1 MYFNWHDYIVDASAF
16 VESNYIVIDETL
28 SLNKGYSFIHSFIHS
43 LSVSV
48 FVSLPVCLS
57 VCPSVCLSVWLS
69 IVCLFVCVD
78 LHLYKTH
85 KMLNNVVVF
94 INRSGV

>member
-1 MYFNWHDYIVDASAF
+1 MYFNWHDYFVDASAF
-16 VESNYIVIDETL
+16 VESNYIVIDETP
-28 SLNKGYSFIHSFIHS
+28 SLNKGYSFIHSFS
-43 LSVSV
+43 LCLCLSVSV
-48 FVSLPVCLS
+48 FVSLPVS
-57 VCPSVCLSVWLS
+57 VCPSVCLSAWLS

-78 LHLYKTH
+78 LHLHKTN